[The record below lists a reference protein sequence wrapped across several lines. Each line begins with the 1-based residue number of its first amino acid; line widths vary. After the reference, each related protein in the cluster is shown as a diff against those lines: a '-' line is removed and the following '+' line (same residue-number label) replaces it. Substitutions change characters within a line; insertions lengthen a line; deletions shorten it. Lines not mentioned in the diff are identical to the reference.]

1 MLVPD
6 SKLVYS
12 LYLVRAHTSPADLP
26 GGANITSGASR
37 TAVIEYSGVV
47 VIAPD
52 RQNLAAVEGGVVSDF
67 CGRNIFRGRPHWY
80 TCVKVVFYSRVRAWS
95 PYSLDKR
102 LDAHERARKKAEA

>member
-6 SKLVYS
+6 RKLVYS
-12 LYLVRAHTSPADLP
+12 LYLVTTHTAPADLP

-52 RQNLAAVEGGVVSDF
+52 SQRLAALEGG
-67 CGRNIFRGRPHWY
+67 
-80 TCVKVVFYSRVRAWS
+80 TVRAF
-95 PYSLDKR
+95 D
-102 LDAHERARKKAEA
+102 EKKFTLSISSVL

>member
-6 SKLVYS
+6 RKLVYS

-52 RQNLAAVEGGVVSDF
+52 RQNLAAVEGGAVSDF
-67 CGRNIFRGRPHWY
+67 CGIYIFRGKTTFWPHW
-80 TCVKVVFYSRVRAWS
+80 
-95 PYSLDKR
+95 
-102 LDAHERARKKAEA
+102 

>member
-6 SKLVYS
+6 RKLVYS
-12 LYLVRAHTSPADLP
+12 FYLVTTHTAPPDLP

-52 RQNLAAVEGGVVSDF
+52 SQRLAALEGG
-67 CGRNIFRGRPHWY
+67 
-80 TCVKVVFYSRVRAWS
+80 TVRAFDEKN
-95 PYSLDKR
+95 L
-102 LDAHERARKKAEA
+102 H